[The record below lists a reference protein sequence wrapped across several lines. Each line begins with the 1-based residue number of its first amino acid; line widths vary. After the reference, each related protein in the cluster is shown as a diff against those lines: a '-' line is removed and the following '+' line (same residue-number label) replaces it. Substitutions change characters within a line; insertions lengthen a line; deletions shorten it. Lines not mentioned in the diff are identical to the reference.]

1 MDHRRRGVRGGAALL
16 QAPLHTRMAPDVAV
30 TPISHTVGHVVGTEA
45 ALRLRDPHSF
55 PANLL
60 MPHWAEREGMDS
72 PVPR

>member
-1 MDHRRRGVRGGAALL
+1 
-16 QAPLHTRMAPDVAV
+16 MAPDVAV